1 MKITEKDLKDL
12 GFECIVVT
20 PEESGDDN
28 EWRYYS
34 LDVLSVTL
42 ISPTSDDIKND
53 EWYVEFFES
62 YPPMKIKNKEQL
74 TRLIYLLKEIEY
86 GQEPA

>member
-12 GFECIVVT
+12 GFECIVVP

-28 EWRYYS
+28 EWHYYS
-34 LDVLSVTL
+34 LDILSVPL
-42 ISPTSDDIKND
+42 ITPTSDDIKND

-62 YPPMKIKNKEQL
+62 HPPVKIQKKEQL

-86 GQEPA
+86 EQESA